1 MLTLIMSKQTP
12 LNLSDVQ
19 DLVLQA
25 HALQKNV
32 PIEVKI
38 AQDYLQNPIKLT
50 QKKKNKTSK
59 KENKK
64 SKKNS
69 KKKSKNNY
77 SRRRKKA

>member
-38 AQDYLQNPIKLT
+38 AQDYLQNSIKLT
-50 QKKKNKTSK
+50 QKKKTSK
-59 KENKK
+59 KK

-69 KKKSKNNY
+69 KKNSKNNY

>member
-1 MLTLIMSKQTP
+1 MPKQTP

-25 HALQKNV
+25 HALQKDV

-38 AQDYLQNPIKLT
+38 AKDYLQNPIKLT
-50 QKKKNKTSK
+50 QKKETSK

>member
-1 MLTLIMSKQTP
+1 MSKQTP

-38 AQDYLQNPIKLT
+38 AQDYLQNSIKLT
-50 QKKKNKTSK
+50 QKKKTSK
-59 KENKK
+59 KK

-69 KKKSKNNY
+69 KKNSKNNY